1 MISMRQFSAL
11 KAFGRI
17 EGFKNDLAMLGATLG
32 NLSFW
37 LPGTPLKKQCEAAIE
52 MIDDIAERFERKL
65 VVTIVG
71 PCGAGKSTLLNALA
85 GVDDLS
91 PAGHHRPTTG
101 HIIVFSNDPHDGGQ
115 LIESLGNDSVE
126 VKSSPAAELL
136 EHVSIIDT
144 PDTDSMAYQ
153 RHGAL
158 VREAIARSDM
168 LICVFDC
175 ENPKRKDHVDFMA
188 PFIRRFNGASL
199 VCVINKCDRQDE
211 LELKNRILP
220 DFAAYIQNGWQTAVD
235 RLLCISARRHLQ
247 DPQWDQAATP
257 KHDFDQFEDLQQLIF
272 DNVNRAGYVVDRRVD
287 NARSLRDFLFDE
299 VSREI
304 AAHRES
310 LASAAEQFR
319 KAEKESYLDAI
330 AAMKNDDS
338 RQLLGVSLMVYQKLA
353 QRWVGPIG
361 WMIALWGRL
370 LLFGAGLAAIFRLGR
385 PVSQIMGLI
394 SAWRQYK
401 DSKSA
406 IADSSNDQRVA
417 AGWRTYRL
425 AALSHWPD
433 IAESLIVGG
442 FNSSV
447 RGGEEALQTLSSFGE
462 RFAGLWSNSLENEM
476 ERVSRRLSGMPL
488 QILFNLP
495 VLAVLGYT
503 GWITVERFLMGSYL
517 AFDFFVHAL
526 WTIGIVLLLSFFL
539 FQICVRLAASPER
552 VTTRAFEKMKRQ
564 ADQFDGT
571 AANPVLEQLE
581 SILALD
587 SMLMGRIK

>member
-1 MISMRQFSAL
+1 MISTRQFSAL

-17 EGFKNDLAMLGATLG
+17 EGFKNDLTMLAAALG

-37 LPGTPLKKQCEAAIE
+37 LPATPLKKQCDVALE

-85 GVDDLS
+85 GIDDLS
-91 PAGHHRPTTG
+91 PAGHQRPTTG
-101 HIIVFSNDPHDGGQ
+101 HIIVFSNDTHDGGQ
-115 LIESLGNDSVE
+115 LIESLGSDSVE
-126 VKSSPAAELL
+126 VKSSPAAALL

-153 RHGAL
+153 RHGPL
-158 VREAIARSDM
+158 VSEAIARSDM

-175 ENPKRKDHVDFMA
+175 ENPKRKDHVDFLA

-220 DFAAYIQNGWQTAVD
+220 DFSTYIRKGWQTPID

-247 DPQWDQAATP
+247 DPQWDQKAAP
-257 KHDFDQFEDLQQLIF
+257 KHDFDQFEELQQLIF
-272 DNVNRAGYVVDRRVD
+272 DNVNRAGYVVDRRVE
-287 NARSLRDFLFDE
+287 NARSLRNFIFDE

-304 AAHRES
+304 AGHRES
-310 LASAAEQFR
+310 LAAAAEQFR
-319 KAEKESYLDAI
+319 QAEKNSYLDAI
-330 AAMKNDDS
+330 AAMKKDDS

-361 WMIALWGRL
+361 WMIAVWGRL
-370 LLFGAGLAAIFRLGR
+370 LLFGAGLAALFRFGR
-385 PVSQIMGLI
+385 PVSQIIGLI
-394 SAWRQYK
+394 SAWRHYK

-406 IADSSNDQRVA
+406 IADTDNDERLA
-417 AGWRTYRL
+417 TGWRTYRL
-425 AALSHWPD
+425 AALSNWPD
-433 IAESLIVGG
+433 IAESMIVGG

-447 RGGEEALQTLSSFGE
+447 RRGDETLGALNFFGE
-462 RFAGLWSNSLENEM
+462 KFAGIWGNSLENEM
-476 ERVSRRLSGMPL
+476 ERISRRLSGMPL

-503 GWITVERFLMGSYL
+503 GWITVKRFLMGSYL
-517 AFDFFVHAL
+517 VFDFFVHAL

-539 FQICVRLAASPER
+539 FQICVRLVASPER

-581 SILALD
+581 AILALD
-587 SMLMGRIK
+587 AMLAARKE